1 LGESPLVC
9 RPASVF
15 VLSVCLM
22 FPETNMCS
30 LCWFVVCVSSL
41 VSEAW
46 RSLSLY
52 RPEFGFSGVCRGWGF
67 LKRLVFAAVPSG
79 SKDQR
84 TVVSRCA
91 RKTAAAQGDAL

>member
-1 LGESPLVC
+1 MKLSQGQRDNRGIPSCVC
-9 RPASVF
+9 ASVF

-46 RSLSLY
+46 RSLSLDLS
-52 RPEFGFSGVCRGWGF
+52 EFGFSGVYRLWGF
-67 LKRLVFAAVPSG
+67 LERALGICSCPFRL
-79 SKDQR
+79 
-84 TVVSRCA
+84 
-91 RKTAAAQGDAL
+91 